1 MKAKKNT
8 TTLNISMRPRSLDD
22 VIGLDHEVAAIKS
35 LITAGKLPR
44 AFLLH
49 GPFGCGKT
57 TLAHLIAHAV
67 QGPGHDPDAT
77 MFLQEINAASI
88 TGIDAMRDLI
98 QASYMRPFD
107 AKYGVII
114 LDEAHKLSKPAQ
126 EALLKELE
134 AENSATIWI
143 ICTSD
148 KDKLAEGIRAGRC
161 FTLAVHGLDEQARA
175 KLVCKAAEFYAKEN
189 GGVWRGDEVDFLTA
203 LTKARVT
210 SPRKIL
216 MAFEAVRAGIPIGE
230 AIGAMHFEALPEY
243 WEICM
248 GAVFGDW
255 AKPYSLPWIKD
266 RTFPAVCDQLRLLED
281 RLKRKATSDE
291 PRAELDDDDVQGR
304 PEVAQALR
312 AITAATLKGQLARAP
327 GRFDQGRAVKA
338 AEALQVLATCLGPG
352 SFGLEYSL
360 VVGAL
365 FRVNQTM
372 SRRQGSPAS

>member
-1 MKAKKNT
+1 MAKAKKPT

-22 VIGLDHEVAAIKS
+22 VIGLDKEVAAIKS

-57 TLAHLIAHAV
+57 TLAHLIARAV
-67 QGPGHDPDAT
+67 QGPDHDPNAT

-88 TGIDAMRDLI
+88 TGIEAMRDLI

-134 AENSATIWI
+134 SENSATIWI

-175 KLVCKAAEFYAKEN
+175 KLIERAAHALGWVGNEVEF
-189 GGVWRGDEVDFLTA
+189 LLA

-216 MAFEAVRAGIPIGE
+216 MAFEAFHAGIPAGE

-248 GAVFGDW
+248 GVVFGDW
-255 AKPYSLPWIKD
+255 AKPYSLAWIKD

-291 PRAELDDDDVQGR
+291 PRAELDEDDVQGR
-304 PEVAQALR
+304 PEVAAALR

-327 GRFDQGRAVKA
+327 GRFDPAKA
-338 AEALQVLATCLGPG
+338 AQAADALAILGSCIGPG

-365 FRVNQTM
+365 FRVHQTV
-372 SRRQGSPAS
+372 RRPK